1 MWGHIG
7 EVNAAPG
14 GTNFIRRF
22 LNEVVAVVTA
32 EGHPPSETFL
42 TNARQLLTA
51 PDSTQT
57 SSMFRD
63 TQRGVRSRLTRS
75 LVIFSRAASLRAF
88 RRRMRI

>member
-7 EVNAAPG
+7 EFNAAPG

-75 LVIFSRAASLRAF
+75 LVIFSRAASARAF